1 MSHFFHLFP
10 LTTSLGDKS
19 FIIEESTRGSLA
31 GSRLLDYYLFPEVV
45 HKKSSLFIIL
55 FSFDIRSLVH
65 EWKINDQR
73 RRPSRFIL
81 LFDFYFWEMLT
92 GNRLIN
98 LEERNL
104 PVKEFSRE
112 ASRIINWQKGKFQE
126 TPMRC
131 SNRLTPRL
139 ETQDKSRGIQK
150 LTD

>member
-1 MSHFFHLFP
+1 MGNQRQRNNVRG
-10 LTTSLGDKS
+10 LTTSDQRFHRRWKRKS
-19 FIIEESTRGSLA
+19 FVIA
-31 GSRLLDYYLFPEVV
+31 G
-45 HKKSSLFIIL
+45 KSSLFIIL

-112 ASRIINWQKGKFQE
+112 ASRIIN
-126 TPMRC
+126 
-131 SNRLTPRL
+131 
-139 ETQDKSRGIQK
+139 
-150 LTD
+150 